1 MQSIKGAVFFD
12 IMHPKMI
19 SHNTVFIARK
29 YRLHLIYIS
38 IGLLYF
44 LSEKVRNVPRARGE
58 VAPGRVFSA
67 FSNGWV
73 RYKNRELLAK
83 DLIEK
88 RSRFAKTFTPLKV

>member
-12 IMHPKMI
+12 IMHPKVI
-19 SHNTVFIARK
+19 WHNTVFIAKK

-38 IGLLYF
+38 LGWLYF
-44 LSEKVRNVPRARGE
+44 LNEKVRNVPRATGG
-58 VAPGRVFSA
+58 VASGRVFLA
-67 FSNGWV
+67 FSNGCV

-88 RSRFAKTFTPLKV
+88 RSHFAKTLTPLKV